1 MRIVGRDQLAGR
13 VLLPC
18 TAPPPLTKKFFF
30 MLDKVNQARFVVVKC
45 LAWFFQEH
53 IL

>member
-1 MRIVGRDQLAGR
+1 MCIVGRGPLAGR

-18 TAPPPLTKKFFF
+18 DVPPPLAKKFFF
-30 MLDKVNQARFVVVKC
+30 MLDKVKQARFVVVKC

-53 IL
+53 IP